1 MLKVRKQIVKQ
12 TSRRSSEKCCLRRN
26 AIRAVVHATTC
37 KDLLMI
43 VTEPFLEYLKTKIAF
58 QIKNKESLD
67 ADFQLL
73 VDILRGM
80 YAVLCYTAGKIKITF
95 NVRKTFYCYRDDEI
109 TIGPASDLISC
120 YNLGGFPQND
130 AFFYLLNTNI
140 IKNYLFH
147 LVKSSETQNTINVE
161 LYKNI
166 EADIY
171 LEVLYPRL
179 YDLVVSP
186 RFISSNLSEPK
197 EKLYDIWEWNV
208 YNDPWKKI
216 RFPEDKRQ
224 IQKNSKTFGDCGLS
238 LWYPNSSR

>member
-26 AIRAVVHATTC
+26 AIRAIVHATTS
-37 KDLLMI
+37 KDLLAL
-43 VTEPFLEYLKTKIAF
+43 VTEPVLEHLKTKIAN
-58 QIKNKESLD
+58 QLKNGEQLD
-67 ADFQLL
+67 TDFQLL

-171 LEVLYPRL
+171 LEVLYPKL
-179 YDLVVSP
+179 YDLVVSSRSKKTLP
-186 RFISSNLSEPK
+186 SYN
-197 EKLYDIWEWNV
+197 IWEWNV

-224 IQKNSKTFGDCGLS
+224 IQKNLKAFGDCGLS
-238 LWYPNSSR
+238 LWYSR